1 MKVTGLAQ
9 STWPSFGGGSHG
21 RRSVGQRDVAVSQD
35 TMSTSTASATGS
47 AEGSGTVVPQ
57 IFPTRIPGEIKPP
70 IEDDDTRLL
79 REQQAKKEQAEN
91 EKEAKT
97 SASAKR
103 PDGSV
108 MTAEEQ
114 EYLSYLR
121 GRDREV
127 RQHEQMHVAV
137 GGQYIT
143 SGPNYVYEKGPDGGR
158 YAVGGEVGIDASKE
172 REPES
177 TIAKMQIVRAAALA
191 PPETSAQDQSTAARA
206 SANEQE
212 ARQEL
217 RKLEAEARIL
227 REEEAKQQREARE
240 AEMQMDREIERD
252 VEREQQQLDQKAQI
266 QRQRIENAYGF
277 QASQPSNVDTLR

>member
-1 MKVTGLAQ
+1 MKVTGFAQ
-9 STWPSFGGGSHG
+9 SAWPSFGGGSHG

-35 TMSTSTASATGS
+35 VMSTSTASVTGS
-47 AEGSGTVVPQ
+47 AEGSGVAVPQ

-70 IEDDDTRLL
+70 VEEDNTRQL
-79 REQQAKKEQAEN
+79 REQQAKKEQAES
-91 EKEAKT
+91 EKEAT
-97 SASAKR
+97 TRADAKR
-103 PDGSV
+103 PDGSI

-114 EYLSYLR
+114 EYLAYLR

-172 REPES
+172 REPET
-177 TIAKMQIVRAAALA
+177 TITKMQIVRAAALA

-217 RKLEAEARIL
+217 RKLQAEARLL

-240 AEMQMDREIERD
+240 AEMQMNRDIERD
-252 VEREQQQLDQKAQI
+252 VEREQQPLSQKAQV
-266 QRQRIENAYGF
+266 QRQRIENAYGV
-277 QASQPSNVDTLR
+277 QSSRPSSVDTLR